1 MKINRLKYIF
11 TLFFVILGGAS
22 LKTTM
27 AAEKKLK
34 IVTSFSILGD
44 LTRQIGGEDV
54 DVDIIVPEN
63 SDPHIYEPKPL
74 DVKKLSQADLV
85 IVNGL
90 GFEGWFNRL
99 IINSGYKGDVIVA
112 AKKVLPRILHMSQG
126 VNAEDPHAWH
136 NVKNAI
142 LYVTEIKQAL
152 QKKLPEKIEKIETSA
167 QAYIGV
173 LQELDQWVHSQFNK
187 IDPQLRK
194 VITTHDAFAYF
205 GAEYGI
211 EFLSP
216 VGISTDAQPTA
227 AKVADLIT
235 IIKEQNIRAIFIE
248 NLADGRLIT
257 EIANEANIE
266 VDGTLYADSLSS
278 RSDLKSPASTY
289 VEMIRYNTLSLHKKL
304 TS

>member
-1 MKINRLKYIF
+1 MIINCIF
-11 TLFFVILGGAS
+11 TFLFMILGAMP
-22 LKTTM
+22 LRTAI

-34 IVTSFSILGD
+34 VVATFSILGD

-74 DVKKLSQADLV
+74 DVKKLNQADLV

-90 GFEGWFNRL
+90 GFEGWFDRL
-99 IINSGYKGDVIVA
+99 ITNSGYKGEVIVA
-112 AKKVLPRILHMSQG
+112 AKAVAPRILHMSQG

-136 NVKNAI
+136 NVKNAL
-142 LYVTEIKQAL
+142 LYVDEIKQAL
-152 QKKLPEKIEKIETSA
+152 QKKLPEKKEAI
-167 QAYIGV
+167 QARAKAYAHV
-173 LQELDQWVHSQFNK
+173 LEDLDQWVHAQFK
-187 IDPQLRK
+187 GIDSRHLK

-227 AKVADLIT
+227 AKVAELIT

-248 NLADGRLIT
+248 NLADGRLVS
-257 EIANEANIE
+257 EIAKEANVE
-266 VDGTLYADSLSS
+266 VDGTLYADSLSNP
-278 RSDLKSPASTY
+278 SDLKSPARTY
-289 VEMIRYNTLSLHKKL
+289 VEMIRYNTIALYKKL
-304 TS
+304 IS

>member
-1 MKINRLKYIF
+1 MKIIRIEYIF
-11 TLFFVILGGAS
+11 TFFLMLLGGMHSNPA
-22 LKTTM
+22 T
-27 AAEKKLK
+27 AAEKKIK
-34 IVTSFSILGD
+34 IVVSFSILGD
-44 LTRQIGGEDV
+44 LTRQIGGDDV

-74 DVKKLSQADLV
+74 DVKKLNQADLV

-99 IINSGYKGDVIVA
+99 IINSGYKGEVIVA
-112 AKKVLPRILHMSQG
+112 AQTVTPRILHMSQG
-126 VNAEDPHAWH
+126 ISATDPHAWH

-152 QKKLPEKIEKIETSA
+152 LKKLPEKTKEIEARAKMYTS
-167 QAYIGV
+167 I
-173 LQELDQWVHSQFNK
+173 LKELDQWVHLQFGT
-187 IDPQLRK
+187 IEAHLRR

-227 AKVADLIT
+227 AKVAELIT
-235 IIKEQNIRAIFIE
+235 TIKEQNIKAIFIE
-248 NLADGRLIT
+248 NLADGRLVN
-257 EIANEANIE
+257 EIAKEANVE
-266 VDGTLYADSLSS
+266 VDGTLYADSLSNPT
-278 RSDLKSPASTY
+278 DLKSPAPTY
-289 VEMIRYNTLSLHKKL
+289 VEMIRYNTISLYKKL